1 MRLLLRLLTAVSAV
15 AAATAQ
21 TTAAELCPE
30 WHVLWI
36 DSVLWEWDYVPNQVM
51 SQFSIA
57 SNETLGDRNLLRE
70 KAQNCTAA
78 VIRVRENWSVED
90 YDVLKLEQALSH
102 TIHFYILIGEE
113 MRSCVDAEF
122 YAVAPL
128 VVRNFWH
135 ADCEQYD
142 NVMVVPLGTVHPAFR
157 HYGRG
162 SEASPSLTPLSR
174 RNFTWSFLSAHRTS
188 IRDKII
194 EIFLSTCSEKEEEE
208 DEVVCLR
215 QANHYLEYPGQ
226 MPGDEYARVL
236 ADSTFG
242 LTPSGAVHDTWRLQE
257 VLASGAIPVVTVKP
271 EYFASFMPRSLADKF
286 VYLDFD
292 PDSAF
297 FDNQRIEGHDV
308 TVDDQSVTNA
318 HQRIASLLQD
328 KETLDQHSAALYA
341 EFQAHTDQWQQNVFD
356 MAQRLTLPPR
366 DDSRR

>member
-1 MRLLLRLLTAVSAV
+1 
-15 AAATAQ
+15 
-21 TTAAELCPE
+21 
-30 WHVLWI
+30 
-36 DSVLWEWDYVPNQVM
+36 VLWEWDYVPNQLM
-51 SQFSIA
+51 SKFEIA
-57 SNETLGDRNLLRE
+57 SNTSLTDMGDLRSVA
-70 KAQNCTAA
+70 KNCTAA
-78 VIRVRENWSVED
+78 VIRMRENWRRQA
-90 YDVLKLEQALSH
+90 YDLLEIENALSN
-102 TIHFYILIGEE
+102 TIHFYVILGEE
-113 MRSCVDAEF
+113 ERSCVDGVF
-122 YAVAPL
+122 YARAPL

-135 ADCEQYD
+135 ADCEPFE
-142 NVMVVPLGTVHPAFR
+142 NVLVVPLGVVDPGFR

-162 SEASPSLTPLSR
+162 KADHVPIPASGR
-174 RNFTWSFLSAHRTS
+174 KYVWSFVSSHRTS
-188 IRDKII
+188 IRDKIT
-194 EIFLSTCSEKEEEE
+194 EVFSTLCTEGG
-208 DEVVCLR
+208 VCLS
-215 QANHYLEYPGQ
+215 NTSHYLKYPGSLLAE
-226 MPGDEYARVL
+226 DYAEIVN
-236 ADSTFG
+236 DSVFG
-242 LTPSGAVHDTWRLQE
+242 LAPSGAVHDTWRLQE

>member
-1 MRLLLRLLTAVSAV
+1 
-15 AAATAQ
+15 
-21 TTAAELCPE
+21 
-30 WHVLWI
+30 
-36 DSVLWEWDYVPNQVM
+36 M